1 MAGANLPMRRA
12 ASTMP
17 PPAPKFT
24 LNDIKSD
31 GPKLPNRLIL
41 HATEGWGKT
50 SFGAQAPKPIF
61 IQARGETGL
70 ETLIDARQVP
80 ETPHFPTAE
89 TWMDLNGQLDFLLQ
103 EQHDFRTIV
112 VDTING
118 IERLCHEHTCDTE
131 YGGDWGERGFMG
143 FHKGFETSLAP
154 WREFLSKLDRLRAE
168 KRMTII
174 LLCHTAVKNFK
185 NPEGSDYDRYQT
197 KMHDKTWALTKEWA
211 DIVLFGHY
219 QTMTVGKNG
228 KEETDPTKR
237 AKAVGGVERIILTER
252 TAAWDAKNRLGLP
265 PQIDCGS
272 NALETWQAFVA
283 AAKAAKEAGVANG

>member
-1 MAGANLPMRRA
+1 MPQLPARKQNG
-12 ASTMP
+12 P
-17 PPAPKFT
+17 PQTSLAPKFT
-24 LNDIKSD
+24 MADITGK
-31 GPKLPNRLIL
+31 GPGLPNRLIL

-50 SFGAQAPKPIF
+50 SFGAMIKQVIF

-70 ETLIDARQVP
+70 ETLIDAKQVP
-80 ETPHFPTAE
+80 ETPHFPVAN
-89 TWMDLNGQLDFLLQ
+89 TWLDLNAQVEFLLT
-103 EQHDFRTIV
+103 EQHEFRALAI
-112 VDTING
+112 DTING

-154 WREFLSKLDRLRAE
+154 WREFLSTLDRLRTE
-168 KRMTII
+168 KRMSII

-219 QTMTVGKNG
+219 QTIVIGKNG

-237 AKAVGGVERIILTER
+237 GKAAGGVERILLTER

-265 PQIDCGS
+265 AEIECGDS
-272 NALETWQAFVA
+272 AQETWAAFVA
-283 AAKAAKEAGVANG
+283 AAKAAKEAGING